1 MAVAL
6 VFKTN
11 LQHHHLPKVPLQAES
26 DFVFEAYIDP
36 VRLPPLVTTGANSTE
51 FTSRTILR
59 RSPHIGWVL
68 GRNLINERY
77 VGSPSSLSYFA

>member
-36 VRLPPLVTTGANSTE
+36 VRLPPSSLQVPT
-51 FTSRTILR
+51 L
-59 RSPHIGWVL
+59 
-68 GRNLINERY
+68 
-77 VGSPSSLSYFA
+77 PSSHRGQSCADHLTLGGY